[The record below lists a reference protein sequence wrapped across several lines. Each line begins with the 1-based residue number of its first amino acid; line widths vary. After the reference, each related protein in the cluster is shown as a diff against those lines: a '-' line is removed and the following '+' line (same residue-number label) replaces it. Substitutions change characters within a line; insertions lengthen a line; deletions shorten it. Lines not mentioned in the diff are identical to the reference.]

1 MDCEYAKKKPNSRTE
16 CECTLKGDFCGFVYF
31 CRDERTVKNTP
42 RYETCV
48 RRTRAFKKE
57 EEGQE

>member
-1 MDCEYAKKKPNSRTE
+1 MDCEYAKIKSRTE
-16 CECTLKGDFCGFVYF
+16 CECVLKGDFCGFVYF

-48 RRTRAFKKE
+48 RRTKALKKE